1 MHTAI
6 LILAKMRV
14 STMKQRHRCE
24 LCYYDCHDDF
34 LNQAQTA
41 WLLPDMTA
49 IQTKWENRHKA
60 NTSLITIQY

>member
-14 STMKQRHRCE
+14 STMKQRHKCE

-49 IQTKWENRHKA
+49 IQTK
-60 NTSLITIQY
+60 